1 MTASPKNQA
10 PKMRMKQ
17 IFSILLLFI
26 VIGISGGKAS
36 GKQRIIS
43 IKSFGAK
50 GDGISNDHEA
60 FEKASAYINKA
71 GQQITLLIPYGTY
84 IVGKQTAGAEWLLDG
99 HNVMKLTNCNDIEI
113 QGEKRNGRYSKI
125 KYRNGLYYGS
135 FYPGKGQS
143 LKPKCAPGSD
153 YYNKKTCASIG
164 TCFNIDQCN
173 TVSISNIEIDGNQEG
188 MIIGGNYGDKGIQ
201 INHRGLHLSNSK
213 DAKLENIF
221 VHHLGLDGIEVAG
234 STNTQLKN
242 VASLYNGRQAMSW
255 TDGNRLKANNCQFSY
270 SGYGRI
276 GSAPGSGL
284 DSEPERGNDISD
296 GQFTD
301 CEFMYNSG
309 VGLVNDRNSNLVSN
323 IIFQR
328 CTFLGYSNWAISM
341 SGTRVKF
348 IDCNIYGHCTHMVN
362 NNDVKSPEDITLF
375 KKCTFSNVYKNRLC
389 KKISPFMLE
398 FNNEKVRFED
408 CIIRSFDVGFLWY
421 QNNDRQKGLESSMK
435 GTSIATN
442 NTNNLHAAAEGL
454 LMENCTTRMTEKINY
469 NLAASSENNV
479 LKLLPKSALDIEM
492 KSATILPYVNLIN
505 PYICTEK

>member
-1 MTASPKNQA
+1 
-10 PKMRMKQ
+10 MKQ

-26 VIGISGGKAS
+26 VIGISGGKAT
-36 GKQRIIS
+36 GKPRIIS

-71 GQQITLLIPYGTY
+71 GQQITLFIPYGTY

-99 HNVMKLTNCNDIEI
+99 HNVMELTNCNEIKI

-135 FYPGKGQS
+135 FYPGRGQT
-143 LKPKCAPGSD
+143 LKPKCAPVSD

-164 TCFNIDQCN
+164 TCFYIEQCN
-173 TVSISNIEIDGNQEG
+173 AVSIANLEIDGNQDG

-201 INHRGLHLSNSK
+201 INHRGFHFSNSQQI
-213 DAKLENIF
+213 KLENIL

-234 STNTQLKN
+234 STNTQLRN

-255 TDGNRLKANNCQFSY
+255 TDGNGLKATKCQFSY
-270 SGYGRI
+270 SGYARI

-284 DSEPERGNDISD
+284 DIEPERGKDISD
-296 GQFTD
+296 GQFVD
-301 CEFMYNSG
+301 CEFINNSG
-309 VGLVNDRNSNLVSN
+309 VGLVNDRNSNLVSKMV
-323 IIFQR
+323 FQH
-328 CTFLGYSNWAISM
+328 CTFVGYSNWAISM
-341 SGTRVKF
+341 SGTKVKF

-389 KKISPFMLE
+389 KKISPFLLE
-398 FNNEKVRFED
+398 FNNEKVYFED
-408 CIIRSFDVGFLWY
+408 CNIRSYDVGFLWY
-421 QNNDRQKGLESSMK
+421 QNNDRQKGLESRMTR
-435 GTSIATN
+435 TSIITN
-442 NTNNLHAAAEGL
+442 NINNLHAAASGII
-454 LMENCTTRMTEKINY
+454 MENCTTRMTEKINY
-469 NLAASSENNV
+469 NLDISKGNNEM
-479 LKLLPKSALDIEM
+479 KLLPKEKLDIEM
-492 KSATILPYVNLIN
+492 TSSTILPYIN
-505 PYICTEK
+505 TINTYICTEK